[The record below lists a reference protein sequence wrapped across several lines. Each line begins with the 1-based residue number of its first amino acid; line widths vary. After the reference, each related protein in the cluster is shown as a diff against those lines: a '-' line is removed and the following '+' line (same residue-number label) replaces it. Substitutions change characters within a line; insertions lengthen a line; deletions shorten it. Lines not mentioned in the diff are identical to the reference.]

1 MAEILWPDFLW
12 EQAADQG
19 RALAGQP
26 VRQSLSM
33 AGFVSPH
40 AR

>member
-12 EQAADQG
+12 EQAANQG
-19 RALAGQP
+19 FALAGQP
-26 VRQSLSM
+26 QRLKF